1 MQLIIHGF
9 ALDCSFSNTVN
20 DSLKDRVF
28 VNSVDDVVVNFGRVF
43 GTGI

>member
-9 ALDCSFSNTVN
+9 ALGCSCFNAVN

-28 VNSVDDVVVNFGRVF
+28 VNTVDDVVVNFERVF